1 MSGDVNDD
9 VSEQASDVEDRGPR
23 RVHPGTIAIDF
34 LRRAPQTVIGL
45 PAIAGWTSGRSIGWI
60 LLAAALL
67 GVGML
72 VFTWIGWRRFTYMIT
87 EHELV
92 IERGLLNRS
101 RRSIPLTRIQDVSIE
116 RKPLARLFGL
126 AEVKVETGGGEKD
139 EAVLDSVSV
148 AEAERLRAA
157 LRGQT
162 SSSTIVSSAEGH
174 AESSEA
180 SALPIIFQMSLARV
194 VLLGMFSFSLVW
206 IAALFGVLQFFDQFI
221 DFGLD
226 RARDWAEVAKDQ
238 VQARFSIAAVL
249 AVAGLALTLGVV
261 SGVIR
266 TTLRDYGFTL
276 RAGGGRFRRT
286 RGLLTRSEVVVAMRR
301 IQLAMVQ
308 RGPLRGAFGWNALSF
323 QTLGGSDDPSGR
335 QAMAPLA
342 RDDEVAAIVETAGL
356 PPFER
361 LPLRPVA
368 AGHVL
373 RSLLRAAPV
382 PVAVIVAALLVTPL
396 AWIGMLALLPIV
408 GIALLQRRY
417 HRYALR
423 DTSLQVMRGVIA
435 QRDWIVPY
443 QNVQVVTL
451 RAGWFQR
458 RLGLASVLVD
468 TAGASGYLSPDV
480 VDLATPDARELAAGL
495 VARIG

>member
-1 MSGDVNDD
+1 MTEA
-9 VSEQASDVEDRGPR
+9 VSEPVDHGPK

-45 PAIAGWTSGRSIGWI
+45 PAIAGYTSGRSIGWI
-60 LLAAALL
+60 LLAA
-67 GVGML
+67 GVIGAVML
-72 VFTWIGWRRFTYMIT
+72 VVTWVGWRRFTYTIG

-101 RRSIPLTRIQDVSIE
+101 RRSIPLARIQDVSIE

-139 EAVLDSVSV
+139 EAVLDSVSI

-157 LRGQT
+157 LRGHTQSVDIF
-162 SSSTIVSSAEGH
+162 SSPEGNVQSS
-174 AESSEA
+174 ESSV
-180 SALPIIFQMSLARV
+180 LPIIFQMPLGRV
-194 VLLGMFSFSLVW
+194 ILLGMFSFSLVW
-206 IAALFGVLQFFDQFI
+206 IAALFGVLQFFDQYL
-221 DFGLD
+221 DFD
-226 RARDWAEVAKDQ
+226 RARDWAEVAKDE
-238 VQARFSIAAVL
+238 VQARFSVAAAL
-249 AVAGLALTLGVV
+249 AVAGVALVLGVV
-261 SGVIR
+261 SGVVS

-276 RAGGGRFRRT
+276 RAGSGRFRRT

-323 QTLGGSDDPSGR
+323 QTLGGSNDPSGR
-335 QAMAPLA
+335 QAVAPLA
-342 RDDEVAAIVETAGL
+342 RDDEVASIVETAGL

-368 AGHVL
+368 AGHML

-382 PVAVIVAALLVTPL
+382 PVAVAAAALLVTPL
-396 AWIGMLALLPIV
+396 AWFGMLAAIPIAAV
-408 GIALLQRRY
+408 ALLQRRY

-468 TAGASGYLSPDV
+468 TAGASGYLAPDV
-480 VDLATPDARELAAGL
+480 VDLAIPDARELAAGL

>member
-1 MSGDVNDD
+1 M
-9 VSEQASDVEDRGPR
+9 VSEEGVSAEAEVLHGPK
-23 RVHPGTIAIDF
+23 RVHPGTVAIDF

-45 PAIAGWTSGRSIGWI
+45 PAIAGWSSGRGIGWI
-60 LLAAALL
+60 LLAVAV
-67 GVGML
+67 VGAVVL
-72 VFTWIGWRRFTYMIT
+72 FFTWLGWRRFTYTIT
-87 EHELV
+87 GHELV
-92 IERGLLNRS
+92 IERGVLSRS
-101 RRSIPLTRIQDVSIE
+101 RRSIPLARIQDVSIE

-148 AEAERLRAA
+148 AEAERLRAT

-162 SSSTIVSSAEGH
+162 SASTIFSSTEGKEDSAET
-174 AESSEA
+174 
-180 SALPIIFQMSLARV
+180 SALPVIFRMPLGRV
-194 VLLGMFSFSLVW
+194 VVLGLFSFSLVW
-206 IAALFGVLQFFDQFI
+206 IAALFGLFQFFDQYL
-221 DFGLD
+221 DFD
-226 RARDWAEVAKDQ
+226 SARDWAEAARDQ
-238 VQARFSIAAVL
+238 VQARFSIAAAL
-249 AVAGLALTLGVV
+249 AVALFALVLGVV
-261 SGVIR
+261 SGIVR
-266 TTLRDYGFTL
+266 TLLRDYGFTL
-276 RAGGGRFRRT
+276 RAGDGRIRRT

-308 RGPLRGAFGWNALSF
+308 RGPLRGVFGWNSLSF
-323 QTLGGSDDPSGR
+323 QTLGGSNDPSGR

-342 RDDEVAAIVETAGL
+342 RADEVAGIVATAGL

-373 RSLLRAAPV
+373 RSLLLALPW
-382 PVAVIVAALLVTPL
+382 PVAIAAAAMAMTPL
-396 AWIGMLALLPIV
+396 AWLGLLLLIPMAAA
-408 GIALLQRRY
+408 ALLQRRF

-443 QNVQVVTL
+443 GNVQVVTL
-451 RAGWFQR
+451 RAGLLQR
-458 RLGLASVLVD
+458 WLGLASVLVD
-468 TAGASGYLSPDV
+468 TAGAGGGGAPDV
-480 VDLATPDARELAAGL
+480 VDLNLADARALATGL

>member
-1 MSGDVNDD
+1 VNED
-9 VSEQASDVEDRGPR
+9 VSDAVNAAKDNGPK

-45 PAIAGWTSGRSIGWI
+45 PAIAGYTSGRSIGWI
-60 LLAAALL
+60 LLAAAVL
-67 GVGML
+67 GAVML
-72 VFTWIGWRRFTYMIT
+72 VVTWVGWRRFTYTIG

-101 RRSIPLTRIQDVSIE
+101 RRSIPLARIQDVSIE

-139 EAVLDSVSV
+139 EAVLDSVSI
-148 AEAERLRAA
+148 AEAERVRAA
-157 LRGQT
+157 LRGLT
-162 SSSTIVSSAEGH
+162 KNSDMFSSPEENGDSAE
-174 AESSEA
+174 
-180 SALPIIFQMSLARV
+180 SAILPIIFKMPIGRV

-221 DFGLD
+221 DFGIKN
-226 RARDWAEVAKDQ
+226 ARDWAEVAKDE
-238 VQARFSIAAVL
+238 VQARFSIVAAL
-249 AVAGLALTLGVV
+249 AVAGIALVLGVV

-323 QTLGGSDDPSGR
+323 QTLGGSNDPSGR

-342 RDDEVAAIVETAGL
+342 REHEVAAIVETAGL

-368 AGHVL
+368 MGHMV

-382 PVAVIVAALLVTPL
+382 PVVVAAVALLVTPL
-396 AWIGMLALLPIV
+396 AWLGMLAAIPIAAV
-408 GIALLQRRY
+408 ALLQRRF

-423 DTSLQVMRGVIA
+423 DSSLQVMRGVIA

-468 TAGASGYLSPDV
+468 TAGASGYLAPDV
-480 VDLATPDARELAAGL
+480 VDLAAPDARELAAGL